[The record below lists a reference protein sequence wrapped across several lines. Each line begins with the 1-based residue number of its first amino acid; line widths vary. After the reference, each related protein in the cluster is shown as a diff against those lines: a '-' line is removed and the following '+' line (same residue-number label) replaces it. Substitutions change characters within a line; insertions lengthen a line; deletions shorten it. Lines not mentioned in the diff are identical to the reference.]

1 MTTDP
6 LLAHICE
13 ELISRH
19 HAHTILLYG
28 SRANGTAGDDSDYDI
43 AAFAPTDRMLRDAR
57 LFKGKYLDAFVYP
70 ETVLAEPSADHLH
83 IRGSTI
89 LLQKERLAETFLT
102 RLDEVFDAG
111 PAELP
116 PDELATKRAW
126 PQKMRKRIARG
137 DIEGNYRRVWLLTT
151 LLEDYFHLRG
161 LWYLGPKKSFRWL
174 EDHDPKMYRAF
185 DAALR
190 PGASDEEI
198 TELANMVIEHK

>member
-1 MTTDP
+1 MTTDS

-13 ELISRH
+13 ELISRYR
-19 HAHTILLYG
+19 AHTILLYG

-43 AAFAPTDRMLRDAR
+43 AAFAPTNRMLRDAR
-57 LFKGKYLDAFVYP
+57 LFKDKYLDAFVYP

-89 LLQKERLAETFLT
+89 LLQKERLAETFLR

-111 PAELP
+111 PAALP

-161 LWYLGPKKSFRWL
+161 LWYLGPKKSFQWL
-174 EDHDPKMYRAF
+174 DAHDPTIYHAF
-185 DAALR
+185 SHALEL
-190 PGASDEEI
+190 GATDRDI
-198 TELANMVIEHK
+198 HELVQLVVGK